1 MAKNTSPDQ
10 PECINGWIEILH
22 FKWEIKNFH
31 KARPLIVCSD
41 SLERFKEEHYDLVG
55 SPIPLCEYDSVFE
68 LYQQYALSGDPE
80 FKIPRPFRLF
90 DAINL
95 CMNDAKHGR
104 KVITFMVWEKGNW
117 GGGPKFKTGNA
128 HYHRGFPCYLIQRQQ
143 PFGAFF
149 PRMRQADGEI
159 QD

>member
-31 KARPLIVCSD
+31 KARPLIVCDD
-41 SLERFKEEHYDLVG
+41 SLERFKEEHYDLIG
-55 SPIPLCEYDSVFE
+55 SPIPLCEYNSVFE
-68 LYQQYALSGDPE
+68 LYQQYAMPVDPE
-80 FKIPRPFRLF
+80 FKIPRPFRNY

-104 KVITFMVWEKGNW
+104 KVITFMVRYKGMRA
-117 GGGPKFKTGNA
+117 GIKFRTGNV
-128 HYHRGFPCYLIQRQQ
+128 HYHHDFPFCLIQRQQ
-143 PFGAFF
+143 SFGAFF